1 MTAMDSAVLGN
12 GLKSTRKSAEI
23 WGLLRAQAEEMMSAS
38 SLLKADLL
46 ALVLNQS
53 TFDTALAALLAQAVK
68 SSAPDSVNLF
78 AEFKAVLERNPDI
91 AEYAAIDLE
100 KLDAVN
106 PACPDLLTGFLS
118 FRGFQALQV
127 YRITHALWVEDKH
140 QLAAM
145 IQNWSAIKYGI
156 DIHPAARVGKAVFID
171 HGMGLVVGST
181 AVLED
186 DVNIWHGVTLGST
199 LTQAGDRHPK
209 IRKGATICAGAT
221 ILGNI
226 EVGAGA
232 IVAASSVVLKS
243 VGAGKVVAG
252 VPARE
257 IGVAPERL
265 DAIDAD
271 FKSTSTQ
278 AQKR

>member
-1 MTAMDSAVLGN
+1 MTALDSA
-12 GLKSTRKSAEI
+12 GLAQGTGDRCKVPEI
-23 WGLLRAQAEEMMSAS
+23 WDALFAQAKELQATTP
-38 SLLKADLL
+38 LLGKTLDQLIL
-46 ALVLNQS
+46 AQPS
-53 TFDTALAALLAQAVK
+53 FDAALAATLAQAIEA
-68 SSAPDSVNLF
+68 SAPEAIQLF
-78 AEFKAVLERNPDI
+78 GEFKAVLERTPEI
-91 AEYAAIDLE
+91 SEFAALDLE
-100 KLDAVN
+100 KLNAVN

-127 YRITHALWVEDKH
+127 YRITHALWVERKH

-145 IQNWSAIKYGI
+145 IQNWSAIQYGI
-156 DIHPAARVGKAVFID
+156 DIHPAARIGKQVFID

-181 AVLED
+181 AVIED

-209 IRKGATICAGAT
+209 IRKGATVCAGAT

-226 EVGAGA
+226 EVGPGA
-232 IVAASSVVLKS
+232 LVAASSVVLKS
-243 VGAGKVVAG
+243 VGARKVVAG
-252 VPARE
+252 IPAKE
-257 IGVAPERL
+257 IGDVPERL

>member
-1 MTAMDSAVLGN
+1 MTAIDSAVLAN
-12 GLKSTRKSAEI
+12 GLKGISKGAEI
-23 WGLLRAQAEEMMSAS
+23 WSLLRAQAEEMMRASA
-38 SLLKADLL
+38 LLKADLL
-46 ALVLNQS
+46 ALVLNQP
-53 TFDTALAALLAQAVK
+53 TFDSALAALLAQAVK
-68 SSAPDSVNLF
+68 SSAPDSVDLF
-78 AEFKAVLERNPDI
+78 AEFKAVLARNPDI

-127 YRITHALWVEDKH
+127 YRITHALWGEDKH

-199 LTQAGDRHPK
+199 LTEAGDRHPK

-265 DAIDAD
+265 EAIDAD